1 MADSLA
7 SLLANKDFDEPPEMQ
22 AIKKF
27 VRDSFDEDC
36 EVLLRERDIV
46 VAVRSSSLANAL
58 RLQLPQLRTAA
69 QTTKK
74 IILRIR

>member
-1 MADSLA
+1 MTDSLA
-7 SLLANKDFDEPPEMQ
+7 DLLSNKNFDEPPEMQ
-22 AIKKF
+22 AIKHF

-46 VAVRSSSLANAL
+46 VSVRSSSLAGAL
-58 RLQLPQLRTAA
+58 RLKLPELRKRAKI
-69 QTTKK
+69 TKK